1 MLWIINNIP
10 PLANIL
16 KINIGRIFTML
27 KGILKVKNNLYIII
41 SLVLVSIFLINF
53 GIPAYQSLLRED
65 VVFKESPD
73 MNMTSPSI
81 TICENQQVKYLIDSE
96 EKIDY
101 YGEACNTTIKNAS
114 DFFSCYDHLT
124 RKDPPSI

>member
-27 KGILKVKNNLYIII
+27 KGILKFKNIIYISI
-41 SLVLVSIFLINF
+41 SLVLFSIFLINF

-73 MNMTSPSI
+73 MNMNSPSI
-81 TICENQQVKYLIDSE
+81 TICENQQVKYLIDSG

-101 YGEACNTTIKNAS
+101 YGKACNTTIKNSS

>member
-1 MLWIINNIP
+1 MLWIIKNIP

-16 KINIGRIFTML
+16 KISIGRIFTML
-27 KGILKVKNNLYIII
+27 KGILKFKNILYIII
-41 SLVLVSIFLINF
+41 SLVLFSIYLINF

-73 MNMTSPSI
+73 MNMNSPSI
-81 TICENQQVKYLIDSE
+81 TICENQQVKYLIDSG

-101 YGEACNTTIKNAS
+101 YGKACNTTIKNSS